1 MRKYILLG
9 LFLLLEATALL
20 QAQNKKA
27 DATVTAVKQPKSY
40 EAFFKQG
47 MRKIG
52 DVLPVY
58 TNDKQYYLE
67 ISKENLN
74 RDLLFSGIIV
84 KGPWCGRSSS
94 ITDRLRFTLGKDNTL
109 NVMQEISDVRIDSTK
124 SDPALVEAFKA
135 SNMPSVKMSFP
146 IFAYGENKDSY
157 IIDITKD
164 VTSAGKLFAFPDLQ
178 WVNRPVASRFSID
191 TICPLE
197 QGVKLLVIHAQ
208 TDRMKAG
215 FGMPG
220 QDKHNTV
227 CIEWAVQVLPESDLT
242 PREADPRVGYN
253 AIRYADYSQDPAVI
267 KNKSII
273 RRWDLDV
280 KPEDWTKYENGE
292 LVEPARPILI
302 YLDPTIAGGFREAA
316 KVAIEEWNDAFAAAG
331 FKNVL
336 KIQEKEASAKWGYHM
351 ITCSFLECL
360 PINNTVSNLYTGE
373 IIAANMTVSILDLRK
388 HIPMVQTM
396 LQNYE
401 PRVFSDLKEE
411 VGYQIFRRQFSFQL
425 GGILGLTPN
434 NASRHA
440 YTSKQLRDKK
450 WVAENGISPSMMD
463 GSIVDYLAL
472 PGDGIAF
479 DDLFGHVSS
488 YDRWAIEYGYRV
500 FRPENE
506 KTEINKLLMKAKDNP
521 SLCYVLKPKNDFEPF
536 DLGSNILESV
546 RLGIRNI
553 EAAYPRVE
561 SLSKSIDEED
571 SWFNYMN
578 LTQWLTE
585 LYNNYLRALHKHVG
599 IVRMNPVI
607 KGFTEDSWT
616 FMPRSEQK
624 AIMDYL
630 LDKIYSGVPEWMK
643 HTKLRGLSGYNGEET
658 MTVGMRLTSQFVTNP
673 NVLEGLIQT
682 ELNQPEKAYTATEMY
697 KAIYKHV
704 FADFS
709 SSAFIDRVK
718 SRAQYLF
725 AEAFVNNY
733 NMTDV
738 TKNMGT
744 DVANF
749 MILQMKFIL
758 KSVEQLSKTHDTAA
772 GRAHYQG
779 LYVYMKHL
787 MTKAEQAA
795 KERKAGTGKTAF
807 VQENGICNM

>member
-9 LFLLLEATALL
+9 LLLWLSVIASL
-20 QAQNKKA
+20 QAENKKVGT
-27 DATVTAVKQPKSY
+27 TVPAAKQPKAY
-40 EAFFKQG
+40 EAFLKQG

-52 DVLPVY
+52 DVLPIY

-84 KGPWCGRSSS
+84 KGPWCGTSSS

-109 NVMQEISDVRIDSTK
+109 NVMQEIWDARIDSTK
-124 SDPALVEAFKA
+124 SDPALLEAFKA
-135 SNMPSVKMSFP
+135 SNMPSVKLSIP
-146 IFAYGENKDSY
+146 VYAYGKDRNSY

-164 VTSAGKLFAFPDLQ
+164 VTSAGKLFAFPELQ

-197 QGVKLLVIHAQ
+197 QGVKFLVIHAQ
-208 TDRMKAG
+208 TDRMKGG

-227 CIEWAVQVLPESDLT
+227 CIEWAIQTLPESDLT

-253 AIRYADYSQDPAVI
+253 TINYADYSQDPAAI

-280 KPEDWTKYENGE
+280 RPEDRTKYENGE

-302 YLDPTIAGGFREAA
+302 YLDRTIAGGFRDAA
-316 KVAIEEWNDAFAAAG
+316 KVAIEEWNGAFAAAG
-331 FKNVL
+331 FRNVL
-336 KIQEKEASAKWGYHM
+336 QLQEGEAPVQWGYHT

-360 PINNTVSNLYTGE
+360 PKNNTVSNPYTGE
-373 IIAANMTVSILDLRK
+373 IIGANMVVSVLDFRRYV
-388 HIPMVQTM
+388 PMVQTM

-411 VGYQIFRRQFSFQL
+411 VGYQIFRRQFAFQL
-425 GGILGLTPN
+425 GCSLGLLSN
-434 NASRHA
+434 GASKSA
-440 YTSKQLRDKK
+440 YSPKQLRNKE
-450 WVAENGISPSMMD
+450 WVEENGISSSAVGGD
-463 GSIVDYLAL
+463 LVNYLVQ
-472 PGDGIAF
+472 PGDGIALE
-479 DDLFGHVSS
+479 DLFGHVSS
-488 YDRWAIEYGYRV
+488 YDRWAIEFGYRIYA
-500 FRPENE
+500 PDTEKEN
-506 KTEINKLLMKAKDNP
+506 IRSLLMLAKNNPLLAYSVKAKNE
-521 SLCYVLKPKNDFEPF
+521 FTPF
-536 DLGSNILESV
+536 DLSSDILEAV
-546 RLGIRNI
+546 KLGIKNI
-553 EAAYPRVE
+553 EGAYTQVE

-571 SWFNYMN
+571 SWFNYIN
-578 LTQWLTE
+578 QTKWLTE
-585 LYNNYLRALHKHVG
+585 LYNNYLRALHEHVG
-599 IVRMNPVI
+599 IVRMNPSI
-607 KGFTEDSWT
+607 KGYTDDAWT
-616 FMPRSEQK
+616 FMPRGEQK

-630 LDKIYSGVPEWMK
+630 LEKIYSGVPEWMK
-643 HTKLRGLSGYNGEET
+643 YTKLRGLSGYNGEET

-673 NVLEGLIQT
+673 NVLDRLLLT
-682 ELNQPEKAYTATEMY
+682 EQRQPGKAYTATEMY
-697 KAIYKHV
+697 KSINRHV

-709 SSAFIDRVK
+709 VSEPVDRVK
-718 SRAQYLF
+718 CRAQFLF

-733 NMTDV
+733 VLVDV
-738 TKNMGT
+738 TKNIGT

-749 MILQMKFIL
+749 MMLQMKSTL
-758 KSVEQLSKTHDTAA
+758 KSIERLGKTHTTAA

-787 MTKAEQAA
+787 MTSADKSVKEMNAGA
-795 KERKAGTGKTAF
+795 KKT
-807 VQENGICNM
+807 IL